1 MDIKITK
8 DLAERLG
15 EEKLRIVGLE
25 WNARGYH
32 YDDDYTL
39 NLAKLTSSQITT
51 LREWLDDFATKKIKG
66 AKILVQDIDLW
77 KRALADAGKQRPRTV
92 KQFSALLIEYLR
104 KVPGHRIYRQLSD
117 EDGKTY
123 VAYYVNHIVFH
134 PESGSG
140 DNYVPPSTDMNLL
153 YNDLGGRMNQRVNFV
168 ASTALGMTASETLA
182 KAGFFAE
189 TPALRKAYLTEAKL
203 FNEIAPQIGTQYLAY
218 GTGKSDP
225 DDMYSRFGN
234 ARSLSGDKVVID
246 VFSEVEGRRR
256 GSDRD
261 TAINQFFWSRVAP
274 IDAEATEGDVSEED
288 IVTETGDATN
298 ASTAIEVPVHPF
310 CVVFDLRRHLRMR
323 IHVNFLKLYKYDLH
337 MDTKLILPKVT
348 KDLVA
353 TLIAQSRTG
362 FSDIIEGKGLGV
374 AVLLG
379 GPPGVGKTLTAEVF
393 AEASE
398 RPLYSIQAAQ
408 LGIKSDEVEKNLAQ
422 FLARGSRWNAI
433 VLIDEAD
440 VYIRSRDRDMEH
452 NAIVASL
459 LRVLEYQ
466 TSILFMTTNLAKEV
480 DDAIV
485 SRCIARIN
493 YTCPTKE
500 EQADIWR
507 VIADLNNV
515 KLSDGD
521 IAENV
526 KRHPTLTGRD
536 IKQLLKLAVLHSAKD
551 GGAITPSVIDFVSQ
565 FQPTINEN
573 GLDNHTVSP

>member
-1 MDIKITK
+1 
-8 DLAERLG
+8 
-15 EEKLRIVGLE
+15 
-25 WNARGYH
+25 
-32 YDDDYTL
+32 
-39 NLAKLTSSQITT
+39 
-51 LREWLDDFATKKIKG
+51 
-66 AKILVQDIDLW
+66 
-77 KRALADAGKQRPRTV
+77 
-92 KQFSALLIEYLR
+92 
-104 KVPGHRIYRQLSD
+104 
-117 EDGKTY
+117 
-123 VAYYVNHIVFH
+123 VN
-134 PESGSG
+134 
-140 DNYVPPSTDMNLL
+140 
-153 YNDLGGRMNQRVNFV
+153 
-168 ASTALGMTASETLA
+168 
-182 KAGFFAE
+182 
-189 TPALRKAYLTEAKL
+189 
-203 FNEIAPQIGTQYLAY
+203 
-218 GTGKSDP
+218 
-225 DDMYSRFGN
+225 
-234 ARSLSGDKVVID
+234 
-246 VFSEVEGRRR
+246 
-256 GSDRD
+256 
-261 TAINQFFWSRVAP
+261 
-274 IDAEATEGDVSEED
+274 EED
-288 IVTETGDATN
+288 IVTEKGDATG
-298 ASTAIEVPVHPF
+298 ASTEIEVPVHPF
-310 CVVFDLRRHLRMR
+310 CAVFDLRRHLRLR
-323 IHVNFLKLYKYDLH
+323 VHVNFLKLYKYDLH

-348 KDLVA
+348 KDLVS

-408 LGIKSDEVEKNLAQ
+408 LGIKADEVEKNLAQ

-493 YTCPTKE
+493 YGCPSQS
-500 EQADIWR
+500 EQSEIWK
-507 VIADLNNV
+507 VIADLNSIRLEA
-515 KLSDGD
+515 KD

-526 KRHPTLTGRD
+526 KRHPNLTGRD

-551 GGAITPSVIDFVSQ
+551 GGIITPEVIDFVAQ

-573 GLDNHTVSP
+573 GGTK